1 MEKQKQHYGTV
12 LIKADKILA
21 YLSSCENAQP
31 LHAIA
36 KATSLTN
43 STALK
48 ILDTLT
54 FIGYVR
60 KDNESKKFSLGPS
73 IIKYANRSIHQ
84 FDIKQ
89 IAQPYLE
96 KLQEETA
103 ETVHLG
109 IEDRSS
115 IVYITKIESKNPIYF
130 YSQVGKSIPMYCSAM
145 GKAIL
150 ADDSD
155 DKIEQYLLENELKKI
170 TEKTITTK
178 DAFRKEIATIR
189 QQGFAYDNGEHE
201 DDIFC
206 IGTSITL
213 NGKNYGALS
222 VSIPKYRLTD
232 EFHQKVVQGLK
243 KCKEHILQDI
253 QSYS

>member
-1 MEKQKQHYGTV
+1 MEKQKQLYGTV

-21 YLSSCENAQP
+21 YLSSCDNAQP

-36 KATSLTN
+36 KETSLTN

-60 KDNESKKFSLGPS
+60 KDDETKKFSLGPS
-73 IIKYANRSIHQ
+73 IIKYANRSIYQ
-84 FDIKQ
+84 SDIKQ
-89 IAQPYLE
+89 IAQIHLE
-96 KLQEETA
+96 KLQEETT
-103 ETVHLG
+103 ETVNLG

-115 IVYITKIESKNPIYF
+115 IVYITKIESKNPVSL
-130 YSQVGKSIPMYCSAM
+130 YSKVGKSIPMYCSAM

-150 ADDSD
+150 ADGSD
-155 DKIEQYLLENELKKI
+155 DEIERYLLENELKKF

-178 DAFRKEIATIR
+178 EAFRKEIAAIR
-189 QQGFAYDNGEHE
+189 QQGYAHDNSEHE
-201 DDIFC
+201 NDIFC

-213 NGKNYGALS
+213 NGKNYGAVS
-222 VSIPKYRLTD
+222 VSVPKYRLTD
-232 EFHQKVVQGLK
+232 GVHQQIVHSLK
-243 KCKEHILQDI
+243 KCKENILQDI
-253 QSYS
+253 QACS